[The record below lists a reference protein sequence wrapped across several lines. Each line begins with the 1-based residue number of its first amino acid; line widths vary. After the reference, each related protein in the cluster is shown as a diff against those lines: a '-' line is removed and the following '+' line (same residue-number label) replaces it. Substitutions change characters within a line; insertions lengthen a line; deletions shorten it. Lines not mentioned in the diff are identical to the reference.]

1 MCAAGES
8 DDPRGADADRIVR
21 VVERVREAGLDPRVL
36 GAWRS
41 WLSALASDAEAA
53 LAAAMAYSSLG
64 DDARNAW
71 LDALEADA
79 ASVDV
84 PKIAL
89 YAPLLAVE
97 ADGARRARMTDAL
110 SGGDDANAAF
120 VGDFASDAAS
130 DSSREGA
137 SNRSGAP
144 SRPIEA
150 LAGTTA
156 SGDSV
161 CVILLPVY
169 LDFVEMLVCRYHPDT
184 GIVSAHHDPLRH
196 ASDAPRAS
204 EREVEEGVLLRPAP
218 LRMVVEDLA
227 HAVVADRREG
237 RDAPPEVMRFSHL
250 FVPDLDRDPMRDPI
264 HDPVHDPARD
274 PMRDS
279 KPDADAS

>member
-79 ASVDV
+79 AAVDV

-97 ADGARRARMTDAL
+97 ADAARRARMTEAL

-120 VGDFASDAAS
+120 VGDFASD
-130 DSSREGA
+130 SSREGGA

-250 FVPDLDRDPMRDPI
+250 FVPDLD
-264 HDPVHDPARD
+264 HDPTHEPMHDPARD

-279 KPDADAS
+279 KPDADAP

>member
-79 ASVDV
+79 AAVDV

-97 ADGARRARMTDAL
+97 ADAARRARMTERRFC
-110 SGGDDANAAF
+110 GGF
-120 VGDFASDAAS
+120 C
-130 DSSREGA
+130 E
-137 SNRSGAP
+137 
-144 SRPIEA
+144 
-150 LAGTTA
+150 
-156 SGDSV
+156 
-161 CVILLPVY
+161 
-169 LDFVEMLVCRYHPDT
+169 
-184 GIVSAHHDPLRH
+184 
-196 ASDAPRAS
+196 
-204 EREVEEGVLLRPAP
+204 
-218 LRMVVEDLA
+218 
-227 HAVVADRREG
+227 
-237 RDAPPEVMRFSHL
+237 
-250 FVPDLDRDPMRDPI
+250 
-264 HDPVHDPARD
+264 
-274 PMRDS
+274 
-279 KPDADAS
+279 